1 MERGLIQDGEGVD
14 TMTQARR
21 GRLLAHLLAH
31 WEKWLPT
38 GLTEGGLWEGR
49 GRKGVMRAY
58 EKAEGQ
64 ETVTEISDMAAC

>member
-1 MERGLIQDGEGVD
+1 MQRGTLVGTLGKVATDR
-14 TMTQARR
+14 T
-21 GRLLAHLLAH
+21 
-31 WEKWLPT
+31 LP
-38 GLTEGGLWEGR
+38 EGGLWEGR